1 MMKKMKVKGRHV
13 IISLVTLVLGYILAF
28 SYDQTQNQRETVPI
42 SSSQWERELDL
53 RNELV
58 ELEEVNRKL
67 QQELDEK
74 QMQVVKIEEELS
86 NKAIVYSNLAEDIQ
100 KYRMFLGKIKVEG
113 PGVQVTLEDAS
124 YNPSTDNIS
133 DYIVHEQQVFR
144 VISELYISGAQ
155 AVAINGQRL
164 KANSYIVCD
173 GPVITVDGK
182 QFNAPFKITAIGDA
196 DTLFSALN
204 LNGGVIDVLASE
216 NIVVTLE
223 KADRIV
229 MDPILG
235 S

>member
-1 MMKKMKVKGRHV
+1 MKKLKVKGRYV

-28 SYDQTQNQRETVPI
+28 SYDQTQNKRETVPI
-42 SSSQWERELDL
+42 TSDQWGRELDL

-58 ELEEVNRKL
+58 ELEEANRKL
-67 QQELDEK
+67 QQELADK
-74 QMQVVKIEEELS
+74 QMHVVNIEEELS
-86 NKAIVYSNLAEDIQ
+86 NKAIVYSNLAEEIQ

-113 PGVQVTLEDAS
+113 SGVQVTLEDS
-124 YNPSTDNIS
+124 NYNPSTDNIS

-144 VISELYISGAQ
+144 VISELYVSGAQ
-155 AVAINGQRL
+155 AVAVNGQRL
-164 KANSYIVCD
+164 KADSYIVCD

-182 QFNAPFKITAIGDA
+182 QFNAPFVISAIGDS

-223 KADRIV
+223 KADHIV
-229 MDPILG
+229 MEPILG